1 MIATNLR
8 KFMLTAVLVIL
19 ASSVSLAQGSGTSQD
34 PLTQGTFNYSYTTQ
48 VISCG
53 VDSFNEYQYTNF
65 SYTDVN
71 GQTQRL
77 PGSALYDDDSSG
89 SCFSEGYPNGPNP
102 SSLQLS
108 GTDSLGDVY
117 TFTVFPDNSA
127 FMAAGD
133 FSDVPGIQGTLNPKY
148 KIVGVIYAP
157 PGSSS
162 SVSYTNTTMMGTST
176 STQSSFAKNESS
188 SVTICGGGKIP
199 ATPTKTKTCGTYSNS
214 FTQES
219 DSSSSFSVNQTQTF
233 ANQWPGSSDGLDHGN
248 DRIVVWLNPV
258 LWFSGPAYNPPQP
271 ANVIWNGYS
280 FDPADDA
287 QNGGDM
293 DVVYI
298 PVSECLNPSTIP
310 QVDPTL
316 YNSLQRA
323 WAQANTDGSSPA
335 INDTDLAA
343 ICAADPFSN
352 PNYVISIPQG
362 GVTTTDGRFIKTSNQ
377 QLLYQPGTALAGA
390 GQFTYNWKYDT
401 THSRGTGAKY
411 TYQHGFAIDVDN
423 TAGWIAWLEIELKA
437 STTFTWTDQSSNVT
451 TQEASEQN
459 VVSITGPKYCAPG
472 TVGCTPYEGPEQ
484 FVIYQDNIYGTF
496 MMNPVPQ
503 FFTAAASPGSLTIN
517 PGASAVY
524 TISTTPNAGYS
535 GTLNFTLQPGLPS
548 GASGTFSATQASAG
562 GAVTFTINTI
572 ASTPPGSY
580 PLAVEAKDNATG
592 LIYFTYFN
600 LVVSIPDFSISSS
613 PGSQTVTAGSGTT
626 FAASTQ
632 SLNGFSGNVIL
643 STTGLPSGISVTFSP
658 NPVAVGSS
666 STMTVNASSST
677 AIGAYGLT
685 INGTSGSLMHT
696 VSPNPVLIVNG
707 AATLT
712 TLAVT
717 PANSSVAKSATK
729 QYTATGTYSDNSTKN
744 LTSSVTWTSSNT
756 GVATIA
762 SGGLAT
768 GVAAGSSTIKATLGT
783 VSGSTALTV
792 TASTTPSITS
802 LSPTSG
808 PEGTLVTVTGTN
820 FGGTQGTSVI
830 KFNGLVA
837 AVTTWSNTQIT
848 VAVPRGATTGNV
860 AVTVGG
866 VASNGKAFTVTGA
879 LTITT
884 ISPTSGPEGTLV
896 TVTGTNFGATQGT
909 STLKFNGLVSATT
922 TWSNTKITVA
932 VPRVATTGNVAVLVN
947 KVATNGIT
955 FTVTGALTITSIS
968 PTSGA
973 VGTLVTV
980 TGTNFGATQGTSTL
994 KFNGLVSATTTWSN
1008 TKITVKVPSGA
1019 TTGNIAV
1026 LVNKIAS
1033 NGILFTVH

>member
-1 MIATNLR
+1 
-8 KFMLTAVLVIL
+8 V
-19 ASSVSLAQGSGTSQD
+19 
-34 PLTQGTFNYSYTTQ
+34 
-48 VISCG
+48 
-53 VDSFNEYQYTNF
+53 
-65 SYTDVN
+65 
-71 GQTQRL
+71 
-77 PGSALYDDDSSG
+77 
-89 SCFSEGYPNGPNP
+89 
-102 SSLQLS
+102 
-108 GTDSLGDVY
+108 
-117 TFTVFPDNSA
+117 
-127 FMAAGD
+127 
-133 FSDVPGIQGTLNPKY
+133 
-148 KIVGVIYAP
+148 
-157 PGSSS
+157 
-162 SVSYTNTTMMGTST
+162 
-176 STQSSFAKNESS
+176 
-188 SVTICGGGKIP
+188 
-199 ATPTKTKTCGTYSNS
+199 
-214 FTQES
+214 
-219 DSSSSFSVNQTQTF
+219 
-233 ANQWPGSSDGLDHGN
+233 
-248 DRIVVWLNPV
+248 
-258 LWFSGPAYNPPQP
+258 
-271 ANVIWNGYS
+271 
-280 FDPADDA
+280 
-287 QNGGDM
+287 
-293 DVVYI
+293 
-298 PVSECLNPSTIP
+298 
-310 QVDPTL
+310 
-316 YNSLQRA
+316 
-323 WAQANTDGSSPA
+323 
-335 INDTDLAA
+335 
-343 ICAADPFSN
+343 
-352 PNYVISIPQG
+352 PQG
-362 GVTTTDGRFIKTSNQ
+362 GTTSTDGRFTKTGNSPFF
-377 QLLYQPGTALAGA
+377 YQPGTATAGA
-390 GQFTYNWKYDT
+390 GTNSYTWQLAT
-401 THSRGTGAKY
+401 TQSQGQTLKN
-411 TYQHGFAIDVDN
+411 TYQ
-423 TAGWIAWLEIELKA
+423 AGW
-437 STTFTWTDQSSNVT
+437 STEESFSGSFLANFSLDFKQSGTFQWSDGWNSTESQGVT
-451 TQEASEQN
+451 NQN
-459 VVSITGPKYCAPG
+459 QISITGPSYCPPG
-472 TVGCTPYEGPEQ
+472 STTCTPYTGPEE
-484 FVIYQDNIYGTF
+484 FDIYEDNIYGTF
-496 MMNPVPQ
+496 MINPILSD
-503 FFTAAASPGSLTIN
+503 FTISASPTSFKVSPGSS
-517 PGASAVY
+517 ASY
-524 TISTTPNAGYS
+524 DISTDTNNGYS
-535 GTLNFTLQPGLPS
+535 GALTFSLQPGLPA
-548 GASGTFSATQASAG
+548 GAAGSFSANGISAG
-562 GAVTFTINTI
+562 GSTTLTITTS
-572 ASTPPGSY
+572 ASTPPGNY
-580 PLAVEAKDNATG
+580 PLAVEATDG
-592 LIYFTYFN
+592 HLIYFTYFN
-600 LVVSIPDFSISSS
+600 LVVSVPDFSISIS
-613 PGSQTVTAGSGTT
+613 PASQTVTAGSGTT

-677 AIGAYGLT
+677 ATGAYGLT
-685 INGTSGSLMHT
+685 INGASGSLMHS
-696 VSPNPVLIVNG
+696 VSPNPVLIVN
-707 AATLT
+707 ATATLVSV
-712 TLAVT
+712 AVT
-717 PANSSVAKSATK
+717 PANSSVAKGATL

-756 GVATIA
+756 GVASITT
-762 SGGLAT
+762 GGLAT
-768 GVAAGSSTIKATLGT
+768 GVAAGSATIKATLGT

-932 VPRVATTGNVAVLVN
+932 VPRGATTGNVAVLVN